1 MVEPL
6 VNEFFWNIR
15 RYVLNSYNR
24 FSSFP
29 IVFNITHFGFEI
41 LVVRI
46 CYVANF

>member
-1 MVEPL
+1 MNSFGISED
-6 VNEFFWNIR
+6 
-15 RYVLNSYNR
+15 VLNSYNR